1 MLVSQ
6 AANLQPQHVPVFI
19 YLYSTSCMPPCFGHK
34 VVKLVPKGPQ
44 AELYSLLLFGPWMLR
59 QKPTRQ
65 TTSLACRSGVD
76 ASCCICTECSR
87 LQTKAFAIRSSAVLE
102 SKAQPTLTTLPRL
115 PRANAPG
122 DEVKLKDSTERV
134 VERVVRVCQPQ
145 DPAKH
150 VRRGLQWHA

>member
-1 MLVSQ
+1 MYQSLYTSTRPP
-6 AANLQPQHVPVFI
+6 ACPHV
-19 YLYSTSCMPPCFGHK
+19 FGHK

-134 VERVVRVCQPQ
+134 VETCGQSVPTSGSRKARQKGTPMACLSPRT
-145 DPAKH
+145 A
-150 VRRGLQWHA
+150 